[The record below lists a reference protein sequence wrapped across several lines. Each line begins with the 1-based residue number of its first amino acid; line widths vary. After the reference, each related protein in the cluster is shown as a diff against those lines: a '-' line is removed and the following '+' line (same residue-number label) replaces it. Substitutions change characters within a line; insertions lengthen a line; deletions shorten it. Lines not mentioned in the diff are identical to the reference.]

1 MDIKHIVRTV
11 IPFANSSAQETKE
24 AKEAASSR
32 LTTED
37 TAEREGNG
45 QSASDDQKKRR
56 NLTQEELDEAV
67 QYLASLPG
75 LKDNNLT
82 VRLERNAEGIPS
94 ILVMD
99 GTGRV
104 VRRIPE
110 SEISTLSAN
119 KEKKSGHLLN
129 RAM

>member
-1 MDIKHIVRTV
+1 MDIKNIVRTV
-11 IPFANSSAQETKE
+11 IPFANSSAKE
-24 AKEAASSR
+24 AKGTTDAR

-37 TAEREGNG
+37 TADREGNG
-45 QSASDDQKKRR
+45 QAAAEEQKKRR
-56 NLTQEELDEAV
+56 NLTQEELDDAV
-67 QYLASLPG
+67 KYLASLPG

-82 VRLERNAEGIPS
+82 VRLERNADGVPS
-94 ILVMD
+94 ILVVD
-99 GTGRV
+99 GTGKV

-110 SEISTLSAN
+110 TEISALTAN